1 MLYRFK
7 RLQATHAGHNFALMS
22 GTSMATPHIAGVAA
36 LIKQY
41 NPSWTPSMIASAIS
55 TTASTYDN
63 LGEPIMAHGFD
74 LYSLYASAP
83 FGFGAGLVDP
93 SRALHPGLVF
103 SAGIILLNCYIR
115 FHVHIYV
122 QCLLIISNNM

>member
-1 MLYRFK
+1 M
-7 RLQATHAGHNFALMS
+7 HAGHNFALMS

-36 LIKQY
+36 MIKQY

-74 LYSLYASAP
+74 LYTLHTSAP
-83 FGFGAGLVDP
+83 FGFGAGLVNP
-93 SRALHPGLVF
+93 SGALHPGLVF
-103 SAGIILLNCYIR
+103 SAGTFIFISISIYLKV
-115 FHVHIYV
+115 HV
-122 QCLLIISNNM
+122 C